1 MRTLLERMQEINNF
15 FVLIFGSGI
24 SIVLQLILKQIN
36 QRKNERKEEKGS
48 VTSRL
53 EKLEFA
59 NLAILHNKIYRQCA
73 EYLTIEYISVDDLD
87 DLDYLFRAYKGLGGN
102 GAGETLY
109 NKVRALP
116 NHERKGNKHENDK
129 SNL

>member
-1 MRTLLERMQEINNF
+1 MLERLEEINSL

-24 SIVLQLILKQIN
+24 SIFLQLILKQIN
-36 QRKNERKEEKGS
+36 KRNNVRKEEEGN
-48 VTSRL
+48 VTARL

-59 NLAILHNKIYRQCA
+59 SLAMLHNNIYEQCE
-73 EYLTIEYISVDDLD
+73 EYLTNGYISIDELD

-109 NKVRALP
+109 HKVRALP
-116 NHERKGNKHENDK
+116 NHERKGKNTENE
-129 SNL
+129 